1 MQARSVELSRPE
13 IDLRAAVV
21 PVVTPCGF
29 VTSSLPHPVV
39 LCGGGGVIAGRPD
52 WLFASRCL
60 SRDSRE
66 PTTGGESVPEPVDLS
81 LHGGGAAA
89 DAADGGSEETS
100 TPTTTT
106 STCRQTHPALLRGT
120 YSVLGDRSFS
130 AAGPRQWNDL
140 PPGLK
145 RPRLTFY
152 SFGQSMKTDLFG
164 DRSA

>member
-1 MQARSVELSRPE
+1 
-13 IDLRAAVV
+13 
-21 PVVTPCGF
+21 
-29 VTSSLPHPVV
+29 
-39 LCGGGGVIAGRPD
+39 
-52 WLFASRCL
+52 L
-60 SRDSRE
+60 SRDSGE

-120 YSVLGDRSFS
+120 YYVLGDRSFS

-140 PPGLK
+140 PPGLR
-145 RPRLTFY
+145 RPGLTFY